1 MPAATKPEAVT
12 PQAADRRSPRRPRPV
27 RGVPY
32 FVREGVEGFKRNGLM
47 SVAAVTITTVTLV
60 ALGAALIVASAL
72 DQLAA
77 GVERKIQVIVYLR
90 DGLRA
95 DEVEAVQT
103 RIGRLPGVTRIE
115 FISKEDALTAFQQR
129 LGGRVDLRG
138 VLSHNPLPASFE
150 VAADGPERLR
160 AVAAAAARLP
170 QVEHASYGAETVDRL
185 TAVTR
190 TVRLG
195 GIAASTGLAL
205 VAMIII
211 VNTIRLTVFARRM
224 EIEVMRLV
232 GATGWFILWP
242 FVVEGAI
249 TGAAAGCAALIVV
262 TGVYAW
268 LAWTAGGSLPF
279 LPLLPP
285 QQVALTLAW
294 KLLPWGVLIG
304 ISGSLL
310 AVRRFLSR

>member
-1 MPAATKPEAVT
+1 
-12 PQAADRRSPRRPRPV
+12 
-27 RGVPY
+27 VPSK
-32 FVREGVEGFKRNGLM
+32 VL
-47 SVAAVTITTVTLV
+47 TL
-60 ALGAALIVASAL
+60 G
-72 DQLAA
+72 Q
-77 GVERKIQVIVYLR
+77 RKLQVLVYLR
-90 DGLRA
+90 DGLRP

-103 RIGRLPGVTRIE
+103 RLGRLPGVTRIA
-115 FISKEDALTAFQQR
+115 FISKEDALTAFQRR
-129 LGGRVDLRG
+129 LGGRVDLRE

-150 VAADGPERLR
+150 VTADRPERLQ
-160 AVAAAAARLP
+160 AVAAVAGRLP

-185 TAVTR
+185 VAVTR
-190 TVRLG
+190 LVRLG
-195 GIAASTGLAL
+195 GVAASSGLAL

-232 GATGWFILWP
+232 GATAWFIRWP
-242 FVVEGAI
+242 FIVEGAI

-262 TGVYAW
+262 TGAYAW

-285 QQVALTLAW
+285 LQVALALAW
-294 KLLPWGVLIG
+294 KLLLWGVLIG
-304 ISGSLL
+304 IGGSLL